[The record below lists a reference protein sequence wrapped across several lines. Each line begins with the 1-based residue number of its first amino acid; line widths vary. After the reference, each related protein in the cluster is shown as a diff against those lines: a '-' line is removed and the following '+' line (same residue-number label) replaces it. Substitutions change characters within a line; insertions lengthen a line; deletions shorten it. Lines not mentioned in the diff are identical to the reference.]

1 MRSSSSRYATAA
13 LGAIDQKLLPAAL
26 RKAARASVA
35 AAEDARALHN
45 SLAAPDAPPQSQRY
59 TTTPVLPCAPC
70 NRNPRSHIIPSVQLE

>member
-35 AAEDARALHN
+35 AAEDARALHS

-59 TTTPVLPCAPC
+59 TTLALCT
-70 NRNPRSHIIPSVQLE
+70 VQQKSAKPHNTICPT